1 MVGLENAKK
10 ERAATTR
17 SCARDSSELRR
28 VDGAWEEL
36 FGEYIHRGFYDT
48 SSAAPGAA
56 PLTAQDHRRAQLRM
70 IDEALAFAG
79 VSEDPEKK
87 PKKILDVGC
96 GIGGDTLCLAKK
108 YGAQCIGINLSPVQ
122 VKRAQE
128 LAQAEGL
135 ADKVSFEVAD
145 ALNQPFPD
153 GQFDL
158 VWSLESGE
166 HMPDKE
172 KFFSEMARVAA
183 PGATIILVTW
193 CHRDLSPDEES
204 LRPDEMKLLNK
215 ISDAHLLPAW
225 CSAADYASF
234 AKSLKLEDIR
244 RADWSENVAP
254 FWSAAVQSGM
264 TWRGIISLLKSGWK
278 TIKTALAV
286 SLLIEGYNKKVIKY
300 NIITCRKPK

>member
-1 MVGLENAKK
+1 MAKLQREEGEGGDHEK
-10 ERAATTR
+10 
-17 SCARDSSELRR
+17 LRKGIAQSY
-28 VDGAWEEL
+28 DESTGAWEEL

-79 VSEDPEKK
+79 VS
-87 PKKILDVGC
+87 
-96 GIGGDTLCLAKK
+96 
-108 YGAQCIGINLSPVQ
+108 
-122 VKRAQE
+122 
-128 LAQAEGL
+128 
-135 ADKVSFEVAD
+135 VAD

>member
-1 MVGLENAKK
+1 MAKLQRGEGEGGDLEK
-10 ERAATTR
+10 
-17 SCARDSSELRR
+17 LRKGIAESY
-28 VDGAWEEL
+28 DESTGAWEEL

-48 SSAAPGAA
+48 PSAAPGAA
-56 PLTAQDHRRAQLRM
+56 PLTALDHRRAQLRM

-79 VSEDPEKK
+79 VS
-87 PKKILDVGC
+87 
-96 GIGGDTLCLAKK
+96 
-108 YGAQCIGINLSPVQ
+108 

-135 ADKVSFEVAD
+135 AD
-145 ALNQPFPD
+145 
-153 GQFDL
+153 
-158 VWSLESGE
+158 
-166 HMPDKE
+166 